1 MSNQTPQSPQT
12 PATGNAPGKVSLV
25 GAGPGDPGL
34 ITVKGLESL
43 RTADAVVYDRLASPR
58 LLAEARLDAE
68 LYDAGK
74 GRDDHRMTQTEIN
87 ELLVELGL
95 RGLNVCR
102 LKGGDPFVF
111 GRGGEEALDLAAAGV
126 PWEVVPGISSTIAAP
141 AYAGIPVTQRGMST
155 SLTIV
160 TGSEDPNKPDSTIN
174 WDALAGL
181 SGTLVFVMGWKG
193 MNDIVAALTSRGVSN
208 ERPAA
213 LVQWGTTA
221 KQRVATG
228 PISEIV
234 ARGVEAGIGAPV
246 ALVIGEVAGLREAM
260 TWFDNRPLFGKRV
273 LVTRA
278 RSQASKLV
286 KKLEELGAEVLE
298 YPTIEIVPVRDP
310 APLDSALRDIAK
322 YDWMMF
328 TSSNAVR
335 GIAARM
341 KAIGIDSRA
350 LAHLKFG
357 VNGPSTARALAEIGI
372 TPDAMPDQY
381 LASAM
386 VELLKEQ
393 QIRPTNVLFP
403 RSEIG
408 RETLSNGLK
417 ELGSNVDEVVA
428 YSTESPND
436 TGELARAAYE
446 EGIDFTTF
454 TSSST
459 VRNLVDLLGGS
470 PDLINTS
477 KTVIIGPIT
486 AETAKELGVNIDIE
500 SEEQSVAGIVKAL
513 TAHVSANAK

>member
-1 MSNQTPQSPQT
+1 MSDTTQNEGANTT
-12 PATGNAPGKVSLV
+12 VGKVLLV

-43 RTADAVVYDRLASPR
+43 RTADAVVFDRLASPN
-58 LLAEARLDAE
+58 LVAQARPDAE

-95 RGLNVCR
+95 RGLSVCR

-111 GRGGEEALDLAAAGV
+111 GRGGEEALELSAAGV

-193 MNDIVAALTSRGVSN
+193 MNDIVAALTSRGVPTD
-208 ERPAA
+208 RPAA
-213 LVQWGTTA
+213 LVQWGTTP
-221 KQRVATG
+221 KQRVVTG
-228 PISEIV
+228 PIGEIV

-246 ALVIGEVAGLREAM
+246 SLVIGEVVGLRDAM
-260 TWFDNRPLFGKRV
+260 AWFDTRPLFGKRV

-286 KKLEELGAEVLE
+286 KQLEDLGAEVLE
-298 YPTIEIVPVRDP
+298 YPTIVIVPVRDP
-310 APLDSALRDIAK
+310 EPLDEALRNLAK

-341 KAIGIDSRA
+341 KSLGIDSRA

-372 TPDAMPDQY
+372 NADAIPDQY

-386 VELLKEQ
+386 VELLKTEG
-393 QIRPTNVLFP
+393 ITPKNVLFP

-408 RETLSNGLK
+408 RETLASGLR

-436 TGELARAAYE
+436 TGDLARAAYE
-446 EGIDFTTF
+446 EGVDFTTF

-486 AETAKELGVNIDIE
+486 ADTAKELNVNNNIE
-500 SEEQSVAGIVKAL
+500 ADQQSIPGIVKAIL
-513 TAHVSANAK
+513 AYVASSEKQG

>member
-1 MSNQTPQSPQT
+1 MSDTTQNEGANTT
-12 PATGNAPGKVSLV
+12 VGKVLLV

-43 RTADAVVYDRLASPR
+43 RTADAVVFDRLASPN
-58 LLAEARLDAE
+58 LVAQARPDAE

-95 RGLNVCR
+95 RGLSVCR

-111 GRGGEEALDLAAAGV
+111 GRGGEEALELSAAGV

-193 MNDIVAALTSRGVSN
+193 MNDIVAALTSRGVPTD
-208 ERPAA
+208 RPAA
-213 LVQWGTTA
+213 LVQWGTTP
-221 KQRVATG
+221 KQRVVTG
-228 PISEIV
+228 PIGEIV

-246 ALVIGEVAGLREAM
+246 SLVIGEVAGLRDAM
-260 TWFDNRPLFGKRV
+260 AWFDTRPLFGKRV

-286 KKLEELGAEVLE
+286 KQLEDLGAEVLE

-310 APLDSALRDIAK
+310 EPLDEALRNVAK

-341 KAIGIDSRA
+341 KSLGIDSRA

-357 VNGPSTARALAEIGI
+357 VNGPSTARALVEIGI
-372 TPDAMPDQY
+372 NADAIPDQY

-386 VELLKEQ
+386 VELLKTEG
-393 QIRPTNVLFP
+393 ITPKNVLFP

-408 RETLSNGLK
+408 RETLASGLR

-436 TGELARAAYE
+436 TGDLARAAYE
-446 EGIDFTTF
+446 EGVDFTTF

-486 AETAKELGVNIDIE
+486 ADTAKELNVNNNIE
-500 SEEQSVAGIVKAL
+500 ADQQSIPGIVKAIL
-513 TAHVSANAK
+513 AYVASSEKQG

>member
-1 MSNQTPQSPQT
+1 MSDTTQNEGANTT
-12 PATGNAPGKVSLV
+12 VGKVLLV

-43 RTADAVVYDRLASPR
+43 RTADAVVFDRLASPN
-58 LLAEARLDAE
+58 LVAQARPDAE

-95 RGLNVCR
+95 RGLIVCR

-111 GRGGEEALDLAAAGV
+111 GRGGEEALELSAAGV

-193 MNDIVAALTSRGVSN
+193 MNDIVAALTSRGVPTD
-208 ERPAA
+208 RPAA
-213 LVQWGTTA
+213 LVQWGTTP
-221 KQRVATG
+221 KQRVVTG
-228 PISEIV
+228 PIGEIV

-246 ALVIGEVAGLREAM
+246 SLVIGEVAGLRDAM
-260 TWFDNRPLFGKRV
+260 AWFDTRPLFGKRV

-286 KKLEELGAEVLE
+286 KQLEDLGAEVLE

-310 APLDSALRDIAK
+310 EPLDEALRNVAK

-341 KAIGIDSRA
+341 KSLGIDSRA

-357 VNGPSTARALAEIGI
+357 VNGPSTARALVEIGI
-372 TPDAMPDQY
+372 NADAIPDQY

-386 VELLKEQ
+386 VELLKTEG
-393 QIRPTNVLFP
+393 ITPKNVLFP

-408 RETLSNGLK
+408 RETLASGLR

-436 TGELARAAYE
+436 TGDLARAAYE
-446 EGIDFTTF
+446 EGVDFTTF

-486 AETAKELGVNIDIE
+486 ADTAKELNVNNNIE
-500 SEEQSVAGIVKAL
+500 ADQQSIPGIVKAIL
-513 TAHVSANAK
+513 AYVASSEKQG

>member
-1 MSNQTPQSPQT
+1 MAGTIQNEGANTPV
-12 PATGNAPGKVSLV
+12 GKVLLV

-43 RTADAVVYDRLASPR
+43 QTADAVVFDRLASPK
-58 LLAEARLDAE
+58 LLSLARPDAE

-74 GRDDHRMTQTEIN
+74 GRGHHRMTQSETN
-87 ELLVELGL
+87 ELLVELAL

-111 GRGGEEALDLAAAGV
+111 GRGGEEALELTAAGV

-141 AYAGIPVTQRGMST
+141 AYAGIPVTQRGMSS

-174 WDALAGL
+174 WDALAGI

-193 MNDIVAALTSRGVSN
+193 MNDIVTALTSRGVPT

-221 KQRVATG
+221 KQRVVTG
-228 PISEIV
+228 PIGEIV

-246 ALVIGEVAGLREAM
+246 SLVIGEVAGLRDEMA
-260 TWFDNRPLFGKRV
+260 WFDTRPLFGKRI

-286 KKLEELGAEVLE
+286 KQLEDLGAEVLE
-298 YPTIEIVPVRDP
+298 YPTIEIVPARDTE
-310 APLDSALRDIAK
+310 PLDEALRNVSK

-335 GIAARM
+335 GIADRM
-341 KAIGIDSRA
+341 KSLGIDSRA

-372 TPDAMPDQY
+372 NADVIPDQY

-386 VELLKEQ
+386 VELLKTDG
-393 QIRPTNVLFP
+393 ITPKNVLFP

-408 RETLSNGLK
+408 RETLASGLR
-417 ELGSNVDEVVA
+417 ELGSNVDEIVA

-436 TGELARAAYE
+436 SGDLARAAYKK
-446 EGIDFTTF
+446 GIDFTTF

-459 VRNLVDLLGGS
+459 LRNLVDLLGGS

-477 KTVIIGPIT
+477 KTVMIGPIT
-486 AETAKELGVNIDIE
+486 AGTAKELNVNNDIE
-500 SEEQSVAGIVKAL
+500 AEEQSIPGIVKAIL
-513 TAHVSANAK
+513 ADGTAHDNQG

>member
-1 MSNQTPQSPQT
+1 MPDSANNS
-12 PATGNAPGKVSLV
+12 GKVYLV

-34 ITVKGLESL
+34 ITVKGLEIL
-43 RTADAVVYDRLASPR
+43 RTADAVVYDRLASPK
-58 LLAEARLDAE
+58 LLAEARPDVE

-95 RGLNVCR
+95 SGKTVCR
-102 LKGGDPFVF
+102 LKGGDPFIF

-193 MNDIVAALTSRGVSN
+193 MNDIIAALTSRGVPD

-213 LVQWGTTA
+213 LIQWGTTSR
-221 KQRVATG
+221 QRVVTG
-228 PISEIV
+228 PIGEIV

-246 ALVIGEVAGLREAM
+246 ALVIGEVAGLRDAM
-260 TWFDNRPLFGKRV
+260 AWFDTRPLFGKRV

-278 RSQASKLV
+278 RSQASRLV
-286 KKLEELGAEVLE
+286 KQLEDLGAEVLE
-298 YPTIEIVPVRDP
+298 YPTIEIIPVRDP
-310 APLDSALRDIAK
+310 QPLDDALRSISK

-350 LAHLKFG
+350 LSHLKFG

-372 TPDAMPDQY
+372 NADAIPDQY

-386 VELLKEQ
+386 VELLKNDG
-393 QIRPTNVLFP
+393 ITPANVLFP

-408 RETLSNGLK
+408 RETLANGLR
-417 ELGSNVDEVVA
+417 ELGSNVDEVIA
-428 YSTESPND
+428 YSTETPND
-436 TGELARAAYE
+436 TGDLAREAYE

-477 KTVIIGPIT
+477 KTVIIGPVT
-486 AETAKELGVNIDIE
+486 ADTAKELNVNIDIQAQ
-500 SEEQSVAGIVKAL
+500 EQSITGIVEAI
-513 TAHVSANAK
+513 TAHISNADKEG

>member
-1 MSNQTPQSPQT
+1 MAEQQSDST
-12 PATGNAPGKVSLV
+12 LNNSEGFGKVFLV

-34 ITVKGLESL
+34 ITVKGLECL
-43 RTADAVVYDRLASPR
+43 RTADAVVFDRLASPR
-58 LLAEARLDAE
+58 LLAEARSDAE

-87 ELLVELGL
+87 ELLVELGV
-95 RGLNVCR
+95 RGLTVCR

-111 GRGGEEALDLAAAGV
+111 GRGGEEALYLVAAGV

-141 AYAGIPVTQRGMST
+141 AYAGIPLTQRGMST

-174 WDALAGL
+174 WEALAGL

-193 MNDIVAALTSRGVSN
+193 MNDIVAALISRGVSD

-213 LVQWGTTA
+213 LIQWGTTS
-221 KQRVATG
+221 KQRVVTG

-234 ARGVEAGIGAPV
+234 SQGVEAGIGAPV
-246 ALVIGEVAGLREAM
+246 ALVIGEVVGLRDAM
-260 TWFDNRPLFGKRV
+260 AWFDTRPLFGKRI

-278 RSQASKLV
+278 RSQASRLV
-286 KKLEELGAEVLE
+286 KQLEDLGAEVLE
-298 YPTIEIVPVRDP
+298 YPTIEIVPVRDT
-310 APLDSALRDIAK
+310 APLDEALRNISK

-335 GIAARM
+335 GIAERM
-341 KAIGIDSRA
+341 KAVGIDSRA
-350 LAHLKFG
+350 LSHLKFG
-357 VNGPSTARALAEIGI
+357 VNGPSAARSLAKIGI
-372 TPDAMPDQY
+372 TADTMPDQY

-386 VELLKEQ
+386 IELLKQ
-393 QIRPTNVLFP
+393 DGIVPNNVLFP

-408 RETLSNGLK
+408 RETLTNGLK
-417 ELGSNVDEVVA
+417 EMGSSVDEVVA
-428 YSTESPND
+428 YSTESPED
-436 TGELARAAYE
+436 TGDLTRAAYE

-470 PDLINTS
+470 PDLINAS
-477 KTVIIGPIT
+477 KTVLIGPIT
-486 AETAKELGVNIDIE
+486 AETAKELNVNIDIQA
-500 SEEQSVAGIVKAL
+500 EEQSIAGIVEAI
-513 TAHVSANAK
+513 TAHLSER

>member
-1 MSNQTPQSPQT
+1 MSNTIQNEGINTPV
-12 PATGNAPGKVSLV
+12 GKVLLV

-43 RTADAVVYDRLASPR
+43 RTADAVVFDRLASPK
-58 LLAEARLDAE
+58 LLAQARPDAE

-74 GRDDHRMTQTEIN
+74 GRGDHRMTQSETN

-111 GRGGEEALDLAAAGV
+111 GRGGEEALELTAAGV

-160 TGSEDPNKPDSTIN
+160 TGSEDPNKPNSTIN

-193 MNDIVAALTSRGVSN
+193 MNDIVTALTSRGVPT

-213 LVQWGTTA
+213 LVQWGTTP
-221 KQRVATG
+221 KQQVVTG

-234 ARGVEAGIGAPV
+234 ARGIEAGIGAPV
-246 ALVIGEVAGLREAM
+246 SLVIGEVAGLHDAM
-260 TWFDNRPLFGKRV
+260 SWFDTRPLFGKRV

-286 KKLEELGAEVLE
+286 KQLEDLGAEVLE

-310 APLDSALRDIAK
+310 EPLDEALRNVSK

-328 TSSNAVR
+328 TSANAVR
-335 GIAARM
+335 GIADRM
-341 KAIGIDSRA
+341 KFLGIDSRA

-372 TPDAMPDQY
+372 NADAIPDRY

-386 VELLKEQ
+386 VELLKTDG
-393 QIRPTNVLFP
+393 ITPKHVLFP

-408 RETLSNGLK
+408 RETLASGLR
-417 ELGSNVDEVVA
+417 ELGSNVDEIVA

-436 TGELARAAYE
+436 SGDLARAAYE

-477 KTVIIGPIT
+477 KTVIMGPIT
-486 AETAKELGVNIDIE
+486 AGTAQELNVNNDIE
-500 SEEQSVAGIVKAL
+500 AEEQSIPGIVKAIL
-513 TAHVSANAK
+513 THSTAPENQG

>member
-1 MSNQTPQSPQT
+1 MSDTTKNE
-12 PATGNAPGKVSLV
+12 PANTQVGKVLLV

-43 RTADAVVYDRLASPR
+43 RTADAVVFDRLASPK
-58 LLAEARLDAE
+58 LVAQARPDAE

-87 ELLVELGL
+87 ELLVVLGL
-95 RGLNVCR
+95 RGLSVCR

-111 GRGGEEALDLAAAGV
+111 GRGGEEALELSAAGV

-193 MNDIVAALTSRGVSN
+193 MNDIVAALTSRGVSP

-213 LVQWGTTA
+213 LVQWGTTP
-221 KQRVATG
+221 KQRVVTG
-228 PISEIV
+228 PIGEIV

-246 ALVIGEVAGLREAM
+246 SLVIGEVAGLRDAM
-260 TWFDNRPLFGKRV
+260 AWFDTRPLFGKRV

-278 RSQASKLV
+278 RSQSSKLV
-286 KKLEELGAEVLE
+286 KQLEDLGAEVLE

-310 APLDSALRDIAK
+310 EPVDEALRNVSK
-322 YDWMMF
+322 YDWMML

-335 GIAARM
+335 GIADRM
-341 KAIGIDSRA
+341 KTLGIDSRA

-372 TPDAMPDQY
+372 NADAIPDQY

-386 VELLKEQ
+386 VELLKTDG
-393 QIRPTNVLFP
+393 ITPKNVLFP

-408 RETLSNGLK
+408 RETLASGLR

-436 TGELARAAYE
+436 TGDLARAAYE
-446 EGIDFTTF
+446 EGVDFTTF

-459 VRNLVDLLGGS
+459 VRNLVDILGGS

-486 AETAKELGVNIDIE
+486 ADTAKELNVNNNIE
-500 SEEQSVAGIVKAL
+500 ADEQSIPGIVKAIL
-513 TAHVSANAK
+513 AYVASSEKQG

>member
-1 MSNQTPQSPQT
+1 MAERTSDSPLSDS
-12 PATGNAPGKVSLV
+12 AGLGKVFLV

-34 ITVKGLESL
+34 ITVKGLECL
-43 RTADAVVYDRLASPR
+43 RTADAVVFDRLASPR
-58 LLAEARLDAE
+58 LLAESRSDAE

-87 ELLVELGL
+87 ELLVELGV
-95 RGLNVCR
+95 RGLTVCR

-111 GRGGEEALDLAAAGV
+111 GRGGEEALDLAGAGV

-193 MNDIVAALTSRGVSN
+193 MNDIVAALTSRGVSG

-213 LVQWGTTA
+213 LIQWGTTS
-221 KQRVATG
+221 KQKVVTG
-228 PISEIV
+228 PVGEIV
-234 ARGVEAGIGAPV
+234 SRGVEAGIGAPV
-246 ALVIGEVAGLREAM
+246 ALVIGEVAGLRDVMA
-260 TWFDNRPLFGKRV
+260 WFDTRPLFGKRI

-286 KKLEELGAEVLE
+286 KQLEDLGAEVLE

-310 APLDSALRDIAK
+310 APLDEALRTISK

-335 GIAARM
+335 GIAERM
-341 KAIGIDSRA
+341 KAVGIDSRA
-350 LAHLKFG
+350 LSHLKFG

-372 TPDAMPDQY
+372 TADAMPDRY
-381 LASAM
+381 LASDM
-386 VELLKEQ
+386 IDLLKQ
-393 QIRPTNVLFP
+393 DGIVPNNVLFP

-408 RETLSNGLK
+408 RETLANGLK
-417 ELGSNVDEVVA
+417 DIGSSVDEVIA
-428 YSTESPND
+428 YSTESPED
-436 TGELARAAYE
+436 TGDLARAAYE

-470 PDLINTS
+470 PDLINAS
-477 KTVIIGPIT
+477 KTVLIGPIT
-486 AETAKELGVNIDIE
+486 AETAKELNVNIDIQA
-500 SEEQSVAGIVKAL
+500 EEQSIAGIVEAI
-513 TAHVSANAK
+513 TAHVGKR